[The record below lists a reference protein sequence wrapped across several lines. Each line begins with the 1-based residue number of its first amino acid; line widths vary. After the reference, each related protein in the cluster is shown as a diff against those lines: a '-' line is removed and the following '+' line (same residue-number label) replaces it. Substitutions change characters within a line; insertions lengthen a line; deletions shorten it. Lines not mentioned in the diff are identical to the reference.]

1 VCFVYNKWYDGIED
15 NRLSELPMSL
25 YSDVAFAFNQLISA
39 TDALNQFLHEC
50 EVVHAECYKLPP
62 SAGDISDTSGWELV
76 TPEKHIGFTALSMA
90 TGAFSRFTPD
100 YNHSPKYPFRLPGFI
115 QLAPSHYQLASQL
128 VDACNLQKVIIKEL
142 INSSKLNQSQK
153 RDLIQSICPNAITLQ
168 IYRLIKAAD
177 GPVKRVGFTWCNK
190 NSMRTI
196 NKDEFLTYLAGSKD
210 NPPSGKTRAEWAP
223 WVDKEIELVK
233 AKPGEF
239 IKIKRPL
246 PITPKLNISFKDDTN
261 TVMFYGHTPTIVFG
275 EQACK
280 VSPLK
285 SYIKAKST
293 SKTEHYNYLIKRLY
307 VINETC

>member
-1 VCFVYNKWYDGIED
+1 
-15 NRLSELPMSL
+15 M
-25 YSDVAFAFNQLISA
+25 
-39 TDALNQFLHEC
+39 
-50 EVVHAECYKLPP
+50 VHAECYKLPP